1 MSTSFEQEKIRD
13 FTVIRNAI
21 FRDYRLTAKAKG
33 VACQLLSLPPTWEY
47 SIKGLATCFE
57 DGESSI
63 RSAIS
68 ELEEYGYLR
77 REQCREEG
85 KFGKSKYVITDM
97 LKCEK
102 PFVEKPSSVNPSA
115 VNPSAEKPPQYNTK
129 EYNTKELNTDYI
141 NNNSVPTQ
149 KTFRKPTDGNQVT
162 TKWQP
167 SDNQCE
173 TEVSIGKDSIGKDSI
188 GKDSIGDAH
197 RGKTKRFTP
206 PTTQEVKAYINEKG
220 FNVDAEHFVDYY
232 TSNGWKVGRNSM
244 KDWKAAVRT
253 WARND
258 HGNNNGAGS
267 SKRNSI
273 SGSIRP
279 REGDPDYYS
288 TGSFPQASDYWG
300 IERCEDNA

>member
-21 FRDYRLTAKAKG
+21 FKDYRLTAKAKG

-47 SIKGLATCFE
+47 SIKGLATCFG

-63 RSAIS
+63 RSAVS

-102 PFVEKPSSVNPSA
+102 PHVEKPFVENPSA

-129 EYNTKELNTDYI
+129 EYNTKELNTHSI
-141 NNNSVPTQ
+141 NNNSVHAQ
-149 KTFRKPTDGNQVT
+149 KTFRKPTV
-162 TKWQP
+162 
-167 SDNQCE
+167 E
-173 TEVSIGKDSIGKDSI
+173 EV
-188 GKDSIGDAH
+188 
-197 RGKTKRFTP
+197 
-206 PTTQEVKAYINEKG
+206 QAYINENNY
-220 FNVDAEHFVDYY
+220 NVDAEHFIDYY
-232 TSNGWKVGRNSM
+232 TSNGWKVGRNPM

-258 HGNNNGAGS
+258 HGTYNGTGS
-267 SKRNSI
+267 SKRSSI